1 LSSPLPPLC
10 RSPFESELPSP
21 GSLWCPV
28 VALAP
33 AVAPD
38 LPLLPPL
45 AGALLPDELVFEFA
59 FATSLS
65 CVELSLD
72 ELWLVLAFEL
82 APVLA
87 FELAPVLAFELAPVL
102 AFELAP
108 VLAFELVPELA
119 FELAPELVFELALEV
134 AAALLEELLDELEL
148 IDWPPPVRVW
158 SLPEPA
164 CVVGLLS
171 CVELVLAPLAP
182 LLLPSW
188 PSPSPPPEPPISW
201 SW

>member
-1 LSSPLPPLC
+1 MSSPLPPLC

-45 AGALLPDELVFEFA
+45 AGALLPDELAFELA
-59 FATSLS
+59 FVTLLS

-72 ELWLVLAFEL
+72 ELWLV
-82 APVLA
+82 
-87 FELAPVLAFELAPVL
+87 
-102 AFELAP
+102 
-108 VLAFELVPELA
+108 
-119 FELAPELVFELALEV
+119 LEV

-164 CVVGLLS
+164 CVVGLVS

-188 PSPSPPPEPPISW
+188 PSPLPSPPPEPPISW

>member
-1 LSSPLPPLC
+1 VP
-10 RSPFESELPSP
+10 
-21 GSLWCPV
+21 
-28 VALAP
+28 LAP

-38 LPLLPPL
+38 LPLSPPF
-45 AGALLPDELVFEFA
+45 AGALLPDELAFEFA
-59 FATSLS
+59 FATLPS

-72 ELWLVLAFEL
+72 ELWLVFAFEL
-82 APVLA
+82 APVFA
-87 FELAPVLAFELAPVL
+87 FELAPVFAFELAPV
-102 AFELAP
+102 F
-108 VLAFELVPELA
+108 A

-148 IDWPPPVRVW
+148 IDWPPPVLVW

-164 CVVGLLS
+164 CVAGLLS

-182 LLLPSW
+182 LLLPS
-188 PSPSPPPEPPISW
+188 PLPLPSPPPEPPISW